1 MSFKLH
7 VPSIPP
13 YLDPWRLQHHSSPFG
28 PQMGRCWCGMQ
39 PPFSPSVL
47 NIGSSGLLSAVFPV
61 PLNKI
66 SSTRCL
72 ITSGGNDQVWASDE
86 EVFVGVSEGFL
97 LVCEDDRERS
107 ATQPPDST
115 SEDPASMY
123 ISIPTSTPSPVLAH
137 SSWDPVEEFGS
148 KLQCVVFHDL
158 WKKGWYITSGS
169 KFGADF
175 LLYPGDPAQY
185 HATCLVLVRPPS
197 QALTCNEWI
206 AAARVAHGAKKV
218 LLLASQAGS
227 DDDIPSQPDTGPAPA
242 PAPPD
247 PSHDTTESARSPG
260 HELKAT
266 GADQGIRQSAPRGSI
281 LYVTVQWRKAF

>member
-1 MSFKLH
+1 MAVATPFKSFRTPNGAVLVWDAATVFALRTQH
-7 VPSIPP
+7 
-13 YLDPWRLQHHSSPFG
+13 RL
-28 PQMGRCWCGMQ
+28 
-39 PPFSPSVL
+39 
-47 NIGSSGLLSAVFPV
+47 IGSPIGCV
-61 PLNKI
+61 PGAPQQNIINSLPYY
-66 SSTRCL
+66 L
-72 ITSGGNDQVWASDE
+72 SDE